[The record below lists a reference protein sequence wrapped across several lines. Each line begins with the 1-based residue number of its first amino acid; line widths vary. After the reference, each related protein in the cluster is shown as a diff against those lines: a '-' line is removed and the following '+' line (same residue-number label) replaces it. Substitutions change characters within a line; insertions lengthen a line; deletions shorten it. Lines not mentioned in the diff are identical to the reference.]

1 MGKIKKDFR
10 FKVVDNFLSEE
21 EIILLKNYSIIK
33 HRINDDMF
41 ENDTVINPVAEFY
54 LYGDPTFDS
63 LLLSKLKL
71 MEKETQTN
79 LLPCNSYWRMYTYGS
94 VLPMHTDRPSCE
106 ISVTVCIGGD
116 KDWPFIVEGVPYVLK
131 PGSAI
136 IYLGTELQHSRKPY
150 DGDWHSQVFLH
161 YVDAYGKYKDEYKD
175 RRQFFGTGKREG
187 GFF

>member
-41 ENDTVINPVAEFY
+41 ENDTVLNPAAEFY

-79 LLPCNSYWRMYTYGS
+79 LLPQISLGFVLVTPTPINSCT
-94 VLPMHTDRPSCE
+94 
-106 ISVTVCIGGD
+106 
-116 KDWPFIVEGVPYVLK
+116 
-131 PGSAI
+131 
-136 IYLGTELQHSRKPY
+136 
-150 DGDWHSQVFLH
+150 
-161 YVDAYGKYKDEYKD
+161 
-175 RRQFFGTGKREG
+175 
-187 GFF
+187 